1 MNRTAVV
8 TTPPPPAA
16 LRPLVLPKR
25 EEFVTTGGLRLILVE
40 DRRVPFVTLRL
51 VVRAGSIH
59 DPAELPGL
67 AGLTAH
73 CLTQGTQKRKSFQF
87 ARAVEELGATLE
99 AHANR
104 DYSTVSATVL
114 AENLDAL
121 LRLMGETVITP
132 AFAPDEVELAKENT
146 VQTLRYQRTQPHFLA
161 RERYA
166 QVIFGKH
173 PYARIAPTEE
183 SITAMTPDT
192 LREFHTRYYAPDNSL
207 LVVVGAVDA
216 EHLQKAVEKAF
227 PGWEPRGVT
236 HETHEAPPSRT
247 RRTVH
252 IVDRPGSVQVN
263 LLIGHLAPRP
273 NEPDFLPLEVT
284 NTALGG
290 RAGSRLFMNVR
301 EQKGF
306 AYDVSSH
313 LSEHRE
319 AGSFTMSAQVRPEVA
334 GEAVEEML
342 KEVDILRQSGI
353 TEKELNSTKNYL
365 NGVFSI
371 RLSTQG
377 GIAGEII
384 AIEMLELPKDY
395 METYRERVQAIT
407 PEVVRE
413 VVQRRLFTDRM
424 AIVAVGEAERIRPLL
439 EPFGDVEVKPAMQEQ
454 AYS

>member
-1 MNRTAVV
+1 MSRVEV
-8 TTPPPPAA
+8 ITTPPAPGA
-16 LRPLVLPKR
+16 LRPLVLPRR
-25 EEFVTTGGLRLILVE
+25 EEFVSADGLRVILVE

-51 VVRAGSIH
+51 VVRAGSAH
-59 DPAELPGL
+59 DPESLPGV

-73 CLTQGTQKRKSFQF
+73 CLTQGTQKRTSFQF
-87 ARAVEELGATLE
+87 ARAVEELGATLD
-99 AHANR
+99 ASANR

-121 LRLMGETVITP
+121 LKLMGETVMAP
-132 AFAPDEVELAKENT
+132 AFAPHEVELAKENT
-146 VQTLRYQRTQPHFLA
+146 IQTLRYQRTQPSFLA

-166 QVIFGKH
+166 QVVFGKH
-173 PYARIAPTEE
+173 PYSRIAPTEE
-183 SITAMTPDT
+183 SVTAMTPDT
-192 LREFHTRYYAPDNSL
+192 LRDFHARYYTPDNSL

-216 EHLQKAVEKAF
+216 GKLSRLVEKAF
-227 PGWEPRGVT
+227 AGWAPGERVT
-236 HETHEAPPSRT
+236 HSHELPPSRD

-273 NEPDFLPLEVT
+273 NEPDFLPLDVA

-306 AYDVSSH
+306 AYDVGSH

-319 AGSFTMSAQVRPEVA
+319 VSSFTMSAQVRPEVV
-334 GEAVEEML
+334 GEAVGEML
-342 KEVDILRQSGI
+342 GEVESLRQSGI
-353 TEKELNSTKNYL
+353 TEAELNSAKNYM

-377 GIAGEII
+377 GIAGEIV
-384 AIEMLELPKDY
+384 AIEMLELPRDS
-395 METYRERVQAIT
+395 METYRERVQGVTLTAVH
-407 PEVVRE
+407 EVVN
-413 VVQRRLFTDRM
+413 RRLFPDRM
-424 AIVAVGEAERIRPLL
+424 AVVAVGEAQQIQPLL
-439 EPFGDVEVKPAMQEQ
+439 EPFGAVEVQPASQEG
-454 AYS
+454 S

>member
-1 MNRTAVV
+1 MSRTEMI
-8 TTPPPPAA
+8 TTPPPPSA

-25 EEFVTTGGLRLILVE
+25 EEFTTADGLRVILVE

-51 VVRAGSIH
+51 VVRAGSAH
-59 DPAELPGL
+59 DPADLPGL
-67 AGLTAH
+67 ATLTAH

-114 AENLDAL
+114 AENLSPL
-121 LRLMGETVITP
+121 LKLMAETVMTP

-146 VQTLRYQRTQPHFLA
+146 IQTLRYQRTQPAFLA

-166 QVIFGKH
+166 QVLFGNH
-173 PYARIAPTEE
+173 PYSRIAPTEE
-183 SITAMTPDT
+183 SVSAMTPDT
-192 LREFHTRYYAPDNSL
+192 LRQFHASNYTPDNSL

-216 EHLQKAVEKAF
+216 SRLRKALDKVFA
-227 PGWEPRGVT
+227 GWQPRGVAK
-236 HETHEAPPSRT
+236 EPHEAPPAREK
-247 RRTVH
+247 RTVH

-273 NEPDFLPLEVT
+273 NDPDFLTLEVT

-306 AYDVSSH
+306 AYDVGSH
-313 LSEHRE
+313 LSQHRE
-319 AGSFTMSAQVRPEVA
+319 ASIFSMSAQVRPEVA

-342 KEVDILRQSGI
+342 KEVEVLRRDGI
-353 TEKELNSTKNYL
+353 TESELKSTKDYL
-365 NGVFSI
+365 NGTFSI
-371 RLSTQG
+371 HLSTQG
-377 GIAGEII
+377 GIAGEIV
-384 AIEMLELPKDY
+384 AIEMLELPKDS
-395 METYRERVQAIT
+395 METYRERVQSIT
-407 PEVVRE
+407 LQGVRD
-413 VVQRRLFTDRM
+413 VVQCHLFPDRM
-424 AIVAVGEAERIRPLL
+424 AIVAVGEAEHIQPLL
-439 EPFGDVEVKPAMQEQ
+439 EPFGEVEVRSAM
-454 AYS
+454 

>member
-1 MNRTAVV
+1 MSRTERI
-8 TTPPPPAA
+8 TTPPPPSA

-25 EEFVTTGGLRLILVE
+25 EEFTTADGLRVILVE

-51 VVRAGSIH
+51 VVRAGSAH
-59 DPAELPGL
+59 DPADLPGL
-67 AGLTAH
+67 ATLTAH

-114 AENLDAL
+114 AENLSPL
-121 LRLMGETVITP
+121 LKLMAETVMTP

-146 VQTLRYQRTQPHFLA
+146 IQTLRYQRTQPAFLA

-166 QVIFGKH
+166 QVLFGNH
-173 PYARIAPTEE
+173 PYSRVVPTEE
-183 SITAMTPDT
+183 SVSAMTPDT
-192 LREFHTRYYAPDNSL
+192 LRQFHATHYTPDNSL

-216 EHLQKAVEKAF
+216 SRLRKVLDKVFA
-227 PGWEPRGVT
+227 GWQPRGVAK
-236 HETHEAPPSRT
+236 EPHEAPPAREK
-247 RRTVH
+247 RTVH

-273 NEPDFLPLEVT
+273 NDPDFLTLEVT

-306 AYDVSSH
+306 AYDAGSH
-313 LSEHRE
+313 LSQHRE
-319 AGSFTMSAQVRPEVA
+319 ASIFSMSAQVRPEVA

-342 KEVDILRQSGI
+342 KEVEVLRRDGI
-353 TEKELNSTKNYL
+353 TESELESTKNYL
-365 NGVFSI
+365 NGTFSI
-371 RLSTQG
+371 HLSTQG
-377 GIAGEII
+377 GIAGEIV
-384 AIEMLELPKDY
+384 AIEMLELPKDS
-395 METYRERVQAIT
+395 METYRERVQSIT
-407 PEVVRE
+407 LQGVRD
-413 VVQRRLFTDRM
+413 VVQRHLFPDRM
-424 AIVAVGEAERIRPLL
+424 AIVAVGEAEHIQPLL
-439 EPFGDVEVKPAMQEQ
+439 EPFGEVEIRPAM
-454 AYS
+454 

>member
-1 MNRTAVV
+1 MSRTEVV
-8 TTPPPPAA
+8 ATPPTPAP
-16 LRPLVLPKR
+16 LRPLVLPQR
-25 EEFVTTGGLRLILVE
+25 EEFVTSGGLRVMLVE

-51 VVRAGSIH
+51 VVRAGSMH
-59 DPAELPGL
+59 DPLELPGL

-87 ARAVEELGATLE
+87 AQAVEELGATLE

-114 AENLDAL
+114 AENLNAL
-121 LRLMGETVITP
+121 LKLLGETVMTP
-132 AFAPDEVELAKENT
+132 AFEPSEVELAKENT
-146 VQTLRYQRTQPHFLA
+146 IQTLRYQRTQPHFLA

-173 PYARIAPTEE
+173 PYSRIAPTEE
-183 SITAMTPDT
+183 SVHAMTSDT
-192 LREFHTRYYAPDNSL
+192 LREFHARYYTPDNSL
-207 LVVVGAVDA
+207 LVAVGAVSA
-216 EHLQKAVEKAF
+216 KHLQRAVERAF
-227 PGWEPRGVT
+227 TGWEPKGVT
-236 HETHEAPPSRT
+236 HETFEAPPART

-273 NEPDFLPLEVT
+273 NDPDFLPLEVT

-306 AYDVSSH
+306 AYDVGSH

-319 AGSFTMSAQVRPEVA
+319 ASSFTMSAQVRPEVA

-342 KEVDILRQSGI
+342 GEVDTLRQSGI
-353 TEKELNSTKNYL
+353 SENELESTKNYL
-365 NGVFSI
+365 SGVFSI

-377 GIAGEII
+377 GIAGELV
-384 AIEMLELPKDY
+384 AIKMLDLPEDY
-395 METYRERVQAIT
+395 METYRERVQVIT
-407 PEVVRE
+407 LQTVRE
-413 VVQRRLFTDRM
+413 VVRRHLFTDRM
-424 AIVAVGEAERIRPLL
+424 AIVAVGEAQRIQPLL
-439 EPFGDVEVKPAMQEQ
+439 EPFGEVEVRPAM
-454 AYS
+454 

>member
-1 MNRTAVV
+1 MSRTEMI
-8 TTPPPPAA
+8 TTPPPPSA

-25 EEFVTTGGLRLILVE
+25 EEFTTADGLRVILVE

-51 VVRAGSIH
+51 VVRAGSAH
-59 DPAELPGL
+59 DPADLPGL
-67 AGLTAH
+67 ATLTAH

-114 AENLDAL
+114 AENLSPL
-121 LRLMGETVITP
+121 LKLMAETVMTP

-146 VQTLRYQRTQPHFLA
+146 IQTLRYQRTQPAFLA

-166 QVIFGKH
+166 QVLFGNH
-173 PYARIAPTEE
+173 PYSRIAPTEE
-183 SITAMTPDT
+183 SVSAMTPDT
-192 LREFHTRYYAPDNSL
+192 LRQFHASNYTPDNSL

-216 EHLQKAVEKAF
+216 SRLRKALDKVFA
-227 PGWEPRGVT
+227 GWQPRGVAK
-236 HETHEAPPSRT
+236 EPHEAPPAREK
-247 RRTVH
+247 RTVH

-273 NEPDFLPLEVT
+273 NDPDFLTLEVT

-306 AYDVSSH
+306 AYDVGSH
-313 LSEHRE
+313 LSQHRE
-319 AGSFTMSAQVRPEVA
+319 ASIFSMSAQVRPEVA

-342 KEVDILRQSGI
+342 KEVEVLRRDGI
-353 TEKELNSTKNYL
+353 TESELKSTKNYL
-365 NGVFSI
+365 NGTFSI
-371 RLSTQG
+371 HLSTQG
-377 GIAGEII
+377 GIAGEIV
-384 AIEMLELPKDY
+384 AIEMLELPKDS
-395 METYRERVQAIT
+395 METYRERVQSIT
-407 PEVVRE
+407 LQGVRD
-413 VVQRRLFTDRM
+413 VVQCHLFPDRM
-424 AIVAVGEAERIRPLL
+424 AIVAVGEAEHIQPLL
-439 EPFGDVEVKPAMQEQ
+439 EPFGEVEVRSAM
-454 AYS
+454 

>member
-1 MNRTAVV
+1 MRRTEMI
-8 TTPPPPAA
+8 TTPPPPSA

-25 EEFVTTGGLRLILVE
+25 AEFITVDGLRVILVE

-51 VVRAGSIH
+51 VVRAGSAH
-59 DPAELPGL
+59 DPVDLPGL
-67 AGLTAH
+67 ATLTAH

-114 AENLDAL
+114 AENLIPL
-121 LRLMGETVITP
+121 LKLLAETVMTP

-146 VQTLRYQRTQPHFLA
+146 IQTLRYQRTQPSFLA

-166 QVIFGKH
+166 QVLFGNH
-173 PYARIAPTEE
+173 PYSRIAPTEE
-183 SITAMTPDT
+183 SVSAMTPDT
-192 LREFHTRYYAPDNSL
+192 LRQFHARNYTPDNSL

-216 EHLQKAVEKAF
+216 SRLRKALDRVFA
-227 PGWEPRGVT
+227 GWQPRGVAK
-236 HETHEAPPSRT
+236 EPHEAPPAREK
-247 RRTVH
+247 RTVH

-273 NEPDFLPLEVT
+273 NDPDFLTLEVT

-306 AYDVSSH
+306 AYDVGSH
-313 LSEHRE
+313 LSQHRE
-319 AGSFTMSAQVRPEVA
+319 ASTFSMSAQVRPEVA

-342 KEVDILRQSGI
+342 KEVEVLRRDGI
-353 TEKELNSTKNYL
+353 TESELESTKNYL
-365 NGVFSI
+365 NGTFSI
-371 RLSTQG
+371 HLSTQG
-377 GIAGEII
+377 GIAGEIV
-384 AIEMLELPKDY
+384 AIEMLELPKDS
-395 METYRERVQAIT
+395 METYRERVQSIT
-407 PEVVRE
+407 LQGVRD
-413 VVQRRLFTDRM
+413 VVQRHLFPDRM
-424 AIVAVGEAERIRPLL
+424 AIVAVGEAEYIQSLL
-439 EPFGDVEVKPAMQEQ
+439 EPFGEVEVRPAM
-454 AYS
+454 